1 MSWTTA
7 ETNKHQ
13 DHVIAHV
20 IGATPL
26 GHFIHDE
33 TAYVLLDIGF
43 IWNIY
48 LDVEMGLVPERLA
61 MAELEGMKIECVAE
75 DECLSAGP
83 IESVELFED
92 GDERRLVLICEQ
104 GKLVIETS
112 LSHRWTRIAPSPSVA
127 SGNLFSDHA
136 DLVIDFLHALDLL
149 HRPFNPCFHLFRL
162 HSSQQHHLAI

>member
-1 MSWTTA
+1 MAWRVA

-26 GHFIHDE
+26 SYFIHDE

-48 LDVEMGLVPERLA
+48 LDIEMGLVPER
-61 MAELEGMKIECVAE
+61 MALSELGVDEELLERTSVEC
-75 DECLSAGP
+75 GP

-92 GDERRLVLICEQ
+92 GQERRLVLNCEQ
-104 GKLVIETS
+104 GSLIVETS
-112 LSHRWTRIAPSPSVA
+112 LSRRYTRI
-127 SGNLFSDHA
+127 NA
-136 DLVIDFLHALDLL
+136 DQ
-149 HRPFNPCFHLFRL
+149 R
-162 HSSQQHHLAI
+162 

>member
-26 GHFIHDE
+26 SYFIHDE

-48 LDVEMGLVPERLA
+48 LDLEMGLVPQV
-61 MAELEGMKIECVAE
+61 MALSELGVDAESFETTDIEC
-75 DECLSAGP
+75 GP
-83 IESVELFED
+83 IESVEVFED
-92 GDERRLVLICEQ
+92 DQERRLVLNCEHSAW
-104 GKLVIETS
+104 VIETS
-112 LSHRWTRIAPSPSVA
+112 LERRSTRINA
-127 SGNLFSDHA
+127 
-136 DLVIDFLHALDLL
+136 AL
-149 HRPFNPCFHLFRL
+149 R
-162 HSSQQHHLAI
+162 

>member
-1 MSWTTA
+1 MTWTAA

-48 LDVEMGLVPERLA
+48 LDMEMGLVPERLA
-61 MAELEGMKIECVAE
+61 LSELDVDAELLQRTNVEC
-75 DECLSAGP
+75 GP
-83 IESVELFED
+83 IESAELFED
-92 GDERRLVLICEQ
+92 REERRLVLNCEQ
-104 GKLVIETS
+104 GQLIIETS
-112 LSHRWTRIAPSPSVA
+112 LNHRWTRINLRPSVA
-127 SGNLFSDHA
+127 H
-136 DLVIDFLHALDLL
+136 
-149 HRPFNPCFHLFRL
+149 
-162 HSSQQHHLAI
+162 

>member
-1 MSWTTA
+1 MAWTVA

-26 GHFIHDE
+26 SYFIHDE

-48 LDVEMGLVPERLA
+48 LDIEMGLVPER
-61 MAELEGMKIECVAE
+61 MALSELGVDEELLERTSVEC
-75 DECLSAGP
+75 GP

-92 GDERRLVLICEQ
+92 GQERRLVLNCEQ
-104 GKLVIETS
+104 GSLIVETS
-112 LSHRWTRIAPSPSVA
+112 LSRRYTRI
-127 SGNLFSDHA
+127 NA
-136 DLVIDFLHALDLL
+136 DQ
-149 HRPFNPCFHLFRL
+149 R
-162 HSSQQHHLAI
+162 